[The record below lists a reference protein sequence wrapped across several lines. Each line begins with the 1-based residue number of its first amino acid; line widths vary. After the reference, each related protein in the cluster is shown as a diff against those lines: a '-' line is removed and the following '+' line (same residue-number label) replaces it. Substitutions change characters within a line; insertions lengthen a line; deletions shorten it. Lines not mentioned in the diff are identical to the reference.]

1 MYNSIKSEFIKYI
14 KANDADKNKIYF
26 GILKANP
33 NIENL
38 VQRIKAVIDYYDVVE
53 LKNKFID
60 NNTKYIYKEVFEMTK
75 FDATDTITLH
85 LDYYSKPIDIILTI
99 NQ

>member
-1 MYNSIKSEFIKYI
+1 MIPISSTGNHTWREKTEGCY
-14 KANDADKNKIYF
+14 
-26 GILKANP
+26 
-33 NIENL
+33 IENSNKE
-38 VQRIKAVIDYYDVVE
+38 RFFKGHSIDYTE
-53 LKNKFID
+53 NKFID